1 MVSGDDPGR
10 LISCWRGGEEHVPE
24 GTSRTSRTMFL
35 FSRCA
40 VVQRIPLKTARSSM
54 ENRACGPPYPSK
66 YLTFH
71 ETNGNLSIP
80 NYTANGSLEFS
91 RERERERRVFFTLS
105 LRHDPRLGST
115 PAARINLS
123 PSILFS
129 PIFNRIIDSYN
140 YFKRVFRLTG
150 LNDSFLKEES
160 SVITVSVEVK

>member
-40 VVQRIPLKTARSSM
+40 GVQRIPLKTARSSM

-71 ETNGNLSIP
+71 ETNGDLSIP

-91 RERERERRVFFTLS
+91 RERERRVFFTLS

-129 PIFNRIIDSYN
+129 PIFNRIIDSCN
-140 YFKRVFRLTG
+140 RTPKYFI
-150 LNDSFLKEES
+150 LNACFD
-160 SVITVSVEVK
+160 